1 MESRT
6 GRLSDSLGPK
16 SRNAHPTG
24 VHQSKGLRSEK
35 DSAGRPVSRGLKA
48 EDVEEIEMRLRREF
62 DLETKFGPTSGLT
75 RLERFHRAVKL
86 GLDPPEWVEEIVE
99 KHGIDSDL
107 NKHVFA
113 PGKI

>member
-16 SRNAHPTG
+16 SRTG
-24 VHQSKGLRSEK
+24 HQTKGLWSEK
-35 DSAGRPVSRGLKA
+35 ESVGQPVSRGLKT
-48 EDVEEIEMRLRREF
+48 EDVEEIETKLRREF

-86 GLDPPEWVEEIVE
+86 GLEPPEWVQEVVE
-99 KHGIDSDL
+99 KHGVDSDL
-107 NKHVFA
+107 NRHVFA